1 MRTLL
6 ARRADPNARAYA
18 ATVVQ
23 FELLLSTSKP
33 IIPLCCLLATG
44 QVFNGIMNPTPN
56 PSPNHNPNPNP
67 NPSPNHGPGLQR
79 HLLLHSH
86 RAGAPPAARVRVRVR
101 LGLGLGLG
109 FGVS

>member
-44 QVFNGIMNPTPN
+44 QVSAAPSTLALALALALTLTLAPILTLTRTRTRALTTGQVFNGIFFSIATA
-56 PSPNHNPNPNP
+56 
-67 NPSPNHGPGLQR
+67 QVR
-79 HLLLHSH
+79 HQL
-86 RAGAPPAARVRVRVR
+86 P
-101 LGLGLGLG
+101 GLG
-109 FGVS
+109 FKG

>member
-44 QVFNGIMNPTPN
+44 QVFNGIMNPNPN

-67 NPSPNHGPGLQR
+67 SPSPNQ
-79 HLLLHSH
+79 
-86 RAGAPPAARVRVRVR
+86 AQYVREVVLRWIIDHAEVEWTDQPTE
-101 LGLGLGLG
+101 
-109 FGVS
+109 